1 MALHLDDGLPEGRFR
16 CAAKVGGYFCLLSE
30 SRRTLMVVG
39 MRMLMDGAVLMAISG
54 ETRMSLMD
62 TIINV

>member
-1 MALHLDDGLPEGRFR
+1 
-16 CAAKVGGYFCLLSE
+16 
-30 SRRTLMVVG
+30 MVVV
-39 MRMLMDGAVLMAISG
+39 MMMLMDGAVLMAISG